1 MSKEELIKK
10 SKQALLDGDEEMAAE
25 VAKQVLAEGVNPIEI
40 INEGFSAGMTE
51 VGEGFANEEIP
62 LPGVLVAAEAMT
74 NAIEIL
80 EPHIPK
86 EQVAT
91 SLGRAVIGT
100 VEGDIHDIGK
110 RIMGTI
116 LRVYGFEV
124 TDIGR
129 DAPIEEFIN
138 KAKELNAD
146 IVGSSA
152 LMTTTM
158 IGQKLIEE
166 ELKKA
171 GIREK
176 VKTMIGGAAAT
187 QDWANK
193 IGADCYA
200 EDANDA
206 VPKAKELVK

>member
-1 MSKEELIKK
+1 MSKEDLLKK
-10 SKQALLDGDEEMAAE
+10 SKQALLDGDEDMAAA
-25 VAKQVLAEGVNPIEI
+25 VANQVLAEGISPLEI

-74 NAIEIL
+74 KAIEIL

-86 EQVAT
+86 DEVVEP
-91 SLGRAVIGT
+91 LGRAVIGT

-110 RIMGTI
+110 RILCTI
-116 LRVYGFEV
+116 LRVYGLEV
-124 TDIGR
+124 TDLGR
-129 DAPIEEFIN
+129 DVPINVFVE
-138 KAKELNAD
+138 KTKELNAD

-158 IGQKLIEE
+158 IGQKLVEE

-171 GIREK
+171 GLRDK

-187 QDWANK
+187 QYWADK

-206 VPKAKELVK
+206 VPKAKELIK

>member
-1 MSKEELIKK
+1 MSKEDLLKK
-10 SKQALLDGDEEMAAE
+10 SKQALLDGDEDMAAA
-25 VAKQVLAEGVNPIEI
+25 VANQVLAEGISPLEI

-51 VGEGFANEEIP
+51 VGEGFAREEIP

-74 NAIEIL
+74 KAIEIL

-86 EQVAT
+86 DEVVEP
-91 SLGRAVIGT
+91 LGRAVIGT

-110 RIMGTI
+110 RILCTI

-124 TDIGR
+124 TDLGR
-129 DAPIEEFIN
+129 DVPINVFVE
-138 KAKELNAD
+138 KTKELNAD

-158 IGQKLIEE
+158 IGQKLVEE

-171 GIREK
+171 GLRDK

-187 QDWANK
+187 QDWADK

-206 VPKAKELVK
+206 VPKAKELIN

>member
-1 MSKEELIKK
+1 MSKEDLLKK
-10 SKQALLDGDEEMAAE
+10 SKQALLDGDEDMAAA
-25 VAKQVLAEGVNPIEI
+25 VANQVLAEGISPLEI

-74 NAIEIL
+74 KAIEIL

-86 EQVAT
+86 DEVVEPLA
-91 SLGRAVIGT
+91 RAVIGT

-110 RIMGTI
+110 RILCTI

-124 TDIGR
+124 TDLGR
-129 DAPIEEFIN
+129 DVPINVFVE
-138 KAKELNAD
+138 KAKELHAD

-158 IGQKLIEE
+158 IGQKQVEE

-171 GIREK
+171 GIRDK

-187 QDWANK
+187 QDWADK

-206 VPKAKELVK
+206 VPKAKELIK

>member
-1 MSKEELIKK
+1 MSKEDLLKK
-10 SKQALLDGDEEMAAE
+10 SKQALLDGDEDMAAA
-25 VAKQVLAEGVNPIEI
+25 VANQVLAEGISPLEI

-51 VGEGFANEEIP
+51 VGEGFAREEIP

-74 NAIEIL
+74 KAIEIL

-86 EQVAT
+86 DEVVEP
-91 SLGRAVIGT
+91 LGRAVIGT

-110 RIMGTI
+110 RILCTI

-124 TDIGR
+124 TDLGR
-129 DAPIEEFIN
+129 DVPINVFAE
-138 KAKELNAD
+138 KTKELNAD

-158 IGQKLIEE
+158 IGQKLVEE

-171 GIREK
+171 GLRDK

-187 QDWANK
+187 QDWADK

-206 VPKAKELVK
+206 VPKAKELIK

>member
-1 MSKEELIKK
+1 MSKEDLLKK
-10 SKQALLDGDEEMAAE
+10 SKQALLDGDEDMAAA
-25 VAKQVLAEGVNPIEI
+25 VANQVLAEGISPLEI

-74 NAIEIL
+74 KAIEIL

-86 EQVAT
+86 DEVVEPLA
-91 SLGRAVIGT
+91 RAVIGT

-110 RIMGTI
+110 RILCTI

-124 TDIGR
+124 TDLGR
-129 DAPIEEFIN
+129 DVPINVFVE

-158 IGQKLIEE
+158 IGQKQVEE

-171 GIREK
+171 GIRDK

-187 QDWANK
+187 QDWADK

-206 VPKAKELVK
+206 VPKAKELIK

>member
-1 MSKEELIKK
+1 MSKEDLLKK
-10 SKQALLDGDEEMAAE
+10 SKQALLDGDEDMAAA
-25 VAKQVLAEGVNPIEI
+25 VANQVLAEGISPLEI

-51 VGEGFANEEIP
+51 VGEGFAREEIP

-74 NAIEIL
+74 KAIEIL

-86 EQVAT
+86 DEVVEP
-91 SLGRAVIGT
+91 LGRAVIGT

-110 RIMGTI
+110 RILCTI

-124 TDIGR
+124 TDLGR
-129 DAPIEEFIN
+129 DVPINVFAE
-138 KAKELNAD
+138 KTKELNAD

-158 IGQKLIEE
+158 IGQKLVEE

-171 GIREK
+171 GLRDK

-187 QDWANK
+187 QDWADK

-206 VPKAKELVK
+206 VPKAKELIN